1 MRAEEGKVSTVV
13 CVTLVFPFS
22 SALLC
27 QVLFALWRYKVIEIE
42 RRMQQNE
49 FHVPFIRQ
57 ILGNEAFRESKN
69 KQEHDMFYIN
79 KDRQL

>member
-1 MRAEEGKVSTVV
+1 M
-13 CVTLVFPFS
+13 FPFS